1 MGKPTVKQ
9 TKVFA
14 VIEQTLEPRNSQE
27 LADYLRTVRFT
38 GVSDFSSE
46 AAYNQGGLRT
56 IKTKEHIPISM
67 DELDEIL
74 AKRRNRLTSE
84 TSLR

>member
-1 MGKPTVKQ
+1 MEAPKVKQ

-14 VIEQTLEPRNSQE
+14 VIEQTLEPSNSQE
-27 LADYLRTVRFT
+27 LSAYLRNIRFT
-38 GVSDFSSE
+38 GISDFSSE

-67 DELDEIL
+67 SELDEIL
-74 AKRRNRLTSE
+74 KKRAGLQERT
-84 TSLR
+84 

>member
-1 MGKPTVKQ
+1 MGSPTVKQ

-27 LADYLRTVRFT
+27 LTNYLRNIRFT
-38 GVSDFSSE
+38 GISDFSSE

-67 DELDEIL
+67 EELDEIL
-74 AKRRNRLTSE
+74 KKRSSGKE
-84 TSLR
+84 FS